1 MAKKTPVEFT
11 AFGFITENHWDDVLL
26 GRNEWKWADHF
37 GMTHNADGSA
47 TISADRL
54 NFAKYTM
61 SRGINESVQNSYQA
75 HKKGTGYAPRKA
87 AFDRRVADLMAGIWE
102 RAKTTRTEAEIDLDA
117 ETLRLVIAKSLIRE
131 FGITPKEAAALVKS
145 ADYAARY
152 VAERAGIDA
161 TELLDRWKSDAEE
174 QIAKELAEIGA

>member
-1 MAKKTPVEFT
+1 MLF
-11 AFGFITENHWDDVLL
+11 
-26 GRNEWKWADHF
+26 R
-37 GMTHNADGSA
+37 S
-47 TISADRL
+47 
-54 NFAKYTM
+54 
-61 SRGINESVQNSYQA
+61 
-75 HKKGTGYAPRKA
+75 KGTGYAPRKA